1 MITTCLQGPEYVF
14 SSKRAGIYSHLLA
27 YCQSVQQ
34 GMQPPPLPGEYA
46 NHVSQDNIVI
56 QRQGN
61 MGTVQQL
68 RYAQQSQ
75 QSQQLTGYNQPT
87 ANPVN
92 VLAKKRASEK
102 ALTFFQSCL
111 KVLNIEEEVALTDEV
126 LRAAYKK
133 VVVRA
138 HPDRGG
144 SEEQFEAVTRAYAY
158 LTDILHLIQ
167 GQKGRTSKPVPALE
181 KVQEER
187 KAQAAQVAY
196 VEPVR
201 LNPKNLNMNAF
212 NQMFEQTRVPDPDE
226 DGYGDW
232 LKGEQAGGQGSQGG
246 QKKFGKEFNRDVFNN
261 LFEKE
266 MGRQENNGQLALRQP
281 EALTAYMSC
290 GIELGRDRPP
300 DYTAALNAD
309 THFTDLKSAYTKE
322 NVFSNQIAGLS
333 VENRTFDGYK
343 STREKGPAK
352 YDDREQAAI
361 NAWQQQQEER
371 EKLRQLR
378 AAQEHISANEYHERM
393 KRLVLTEK

>member
-1 MITTCLQGPEYVF
+1 
-14 SSKRAGIYSHLLA
+14 
-27 YCQSVQQ
+27 
-34 GMQPPPLPGEYA
+34 MQPPPLPGEYA
-46 NHVSQDNIVI
+46 NHVSQENIVI
-56 QRQGN
+56 QRQGNMGN

-75 QSQQLTGYNQPT
+75 QGQSQSQQLTAYNQPT
-87 ANPVN
+87 ANPVH

-232 LKGEQAGGQGSQGG
+232 LKDEANAREKGSKKGA
-246 QKKFGKEFNRDVFNN
+246 KKFSEDFNREVFNRM
-261 LFEKE
+261 FEEEHYGHGETAIQKFQHPQE
-266 MGRQENNGQLALRQP
+266 MILNVSYGV
-281 EALTAYMSC
+281 
-290 GIELGRDRPP
+290 ELGRDRPG
-300 DYTAALNAD
+300 DYTAAPGSKQQ
-309 THFTDLKSAYTKE
+309 FTDLRAAYTRE
-322 NVFSNQIAGLS
+322 NTVSNQVHNVH
-333 VENRTFDGYK
+333 VENRDFNSYK
-343 STREKGPAK
+343 SQRERAPDAYNPAEMAALQAYENQQK
-352 YDDREQAAI
+352 RREDQ
-361 NAWQQQQEER
+361 R
-371 EKLRQLR
+371 RLR
-378 AAQEHISANEYHERM
+378 AAQEQHVAQDYFERM
-393 KRLVLTEK
+393 KQLVITEK